1 MNRQRIRSAYEKVR
15 PDADARTRMLESILL
30 EASEI
35 PPAGK
40 DETMKYKKIKPAVLA
55 ALIALAAAMTVTVF
69 ASEEI
74 SGWFQQYFV
83 RRSENGLTVEQV
95 AYLDD
100 MEQSLQ
106 ENQTHQGYDLKLKS
120 VLSDN
125 STVYVTVGITAPS
138 DVTKDALANLW
149 GSDIDFYDENRKPCA
164 SWTMDVYDDL
174 DGLENTVDLMF
185 LMNPADWNS
194 GDIWT
199 LRIDSLK
206 KMVHNVEYEQEL
218 LETKYAGQDNFMFTD
233 EEAAKINQQIT
244 LAEGPWEFTI
254 DLRTVEKEGMEL
266 ITDPVA
272 VQVRSGIKEDGTYV
286 FDEVRITSVAVF
298 PLSVTIQT
306 DCDYA
311 PDFTAGDRK
320 IYAVMNDGTRI
331 ALLSNWGVGGK
342 QHFSAESPIV
352 LECVKYILLGDGT
365 KIEIP

>member
-1 MNRQRIRSAYEKVR
+1 MNRQRIRSAYENIR
-15 PDADARTRMLESILL
+15 PNADARTRMLETILL

-40 DETMKYKKIKPAVLA
+40 DETMKYRKIKPAVWA

-69 ASEEI
+69 AAEEI
-74 SGWFQQYFV
+74 SGWFQQYFA
-83 RRSENGLTVEQV
+83 RRSENGLTAEQV
-95 AYLDD
+95 AYLND
-100 MEQSLQ
+100 MEQCVQ
-106 ENQTHQGYDLKLKS
+106 ENQIHQGYDLKLKS

-138 DVTKDALANLW
+138 DITKDALTNLW
-149 GSDIDFYDENRKPCA
+149 GSDIDFYDENKKPCA
-164 SWTMDVYDDL
+164 SWTMEVYDDP

-194 GDIWT
+194 GDVWT
-199 LRIDSLK
+199 LRIDTLK
-206 KMVHNVEYEQEL
+206 KLVHNEEYEREL
-218 LETKYAGQDNFMFTD
+218 LETKYAGQENFMFTD
-233 EEAAKINQQIT
+233 EEAAKIHQQVI

-254 DLRTVEKEGMEL
+254 DLSAAENEAMEL

-286 FDEVRITSVAVF
+286 FDEVHITSVVVF

-320 IYAVMNDGTRI
+320 IYAVMNDGSRI

-352 LECVKYILLGDGT
+352 LDSVDYILLGDGT
-365 KIEIP
+365 KIPAP